1 MKTSYNR
8 RLVFWGACAGMLL
21 FGICFITLGSVTIHL
36 KAKFG
41 FSDLQIGSLFAILPL
56 GIITG
61 SLFFGPVVDRNGY
74 KWLLFASSLAL
85 AIGFYGIGNATSIHL
100 LRLAVFV
107 FGFGGGAING
117 ATNALVSLISDT
129 NKVANLSLL
138 GVFYGIGG
146 LGMPLV
152 LSSLSK
158 VASPEQIVTFVSVL
172 ALVIGLILLM
182 LRYPPPLQSTPISL
196 RQAASVFKSKLALLI
211 TAFLF
216 LQMSL
221 EAIVNNWTTSYLTGF
236 RGITEE
242 NALLGLSFFV
252 GGITL
257 MRIVVGGVWRN
268 ASEKTLMITA
278 LLLLLIGSLSFLQ
291 HSVWLLYPGLIL
303 FGAGIAIGFPLML
316 GMIGSLF
323 QEIAGT
329 AFSVVIVIGLLGNLG
344 LNYLM
349 GFIAEHYGIQYF
361 STAILVI
368 WILMVIFSFLIFNKN
383 SNSNKKIK

>member
-1 MKTSYNR
+1 METSFNR

-36 KAKFG
+36 KSKFN

-56 GIITG
+56 GIIAG
-61 SLFFGPVVDRNGY
+61 SLFFGPIVDRYGY
-74 KWLLFASSLAL
+74 KWLLFASALGL
-85 AIGFYGIGNATSIHL
+85 AIGFYGIGNAQSINL
-100 LRLAVFV
+100 LRIAVFI

-117 ATNALVSLISDT
+117 ATNALVSLISET

-152 LSSLSK
+152 LSSL
-158 VASPEQIVTFVSVL
+158 ARIAGPEQIVTYVSVL
-172 ALVIGLILLM
+172 ALSIGIVLL
-182 LRYPPPLQSTPISL
+182 LVHYPPPLRSTPISL
-196 RQAASVFKSKLALLI
+196 QQATSIFKSKLALMI

-236 RGITEE
+236 RGVSEE
-242 NALLGLSFFV
+242 KALIGLSFFV
-252 GGITL
+252 GGITI
-257 MRIVVGGVWRN
+257 MRILIGSIWRN
-268 ASEKTLMITA
+268 ATERKLIVAAMV
-278 LLLLLIGSLSFLQ
+278 LLLVGSLTFLQ
-291 HSVWLLYPGLIL
+291 SSIWYLYPGLVL
-303 FGAGIAIGFPLML
+303 FGAGIAVGFPLML
-316 GMIGSLF
+316 GMIGSLYR
-323 QEIAGT
+323 EMAGT

-349 GFIAEHYGIQYF
+349 GFVAENYGIQYF
-361 STAILVI
+361 STAILII
-368 WILMVIFSFLIFNKN
+368 WLLMVLLSFLIFKRN
-383 SNSNKKIK
+383 SK

>member
-1 MKTSYNR
+1 METKFNK

-36 KAKFG
+36 KTKFG
-41 FSDLQIGSLFAILPL
+41 FTDLQIGSLFAILPL

-61 SLFFGPVVDRNGY
+61 SLFFGPVVDRHGY

-85 AIGFYGIGNATSIHL
+85 AIGFYGIGNAQSINL

-117 ATNALVSLISDT
+117 ATNALVALISDT

-152 LSSLSK
+152 LSSLSEITG
-158 VASPEQIVTFVSVL
+158 PEQIVTFVSVL
-172 ALVIGLILLM
+172 ALVIGVLLLM
-182 LRYPPPLQSTPISL
+182 LRYPPPLRSTPISL
-196 RQAASVFKSKLALLI
+196 RQATSIFKSKLALLI

-236 RGITEE
+236 RGISEE
-242 NALLGLSFFV
+242 KSLLGLSFFV

-257 MRIVVGGVWRN
+257 MRIFVGSVWRN
-268 ASEKTLMITA
+268 ASEKALMATA
-278 LLLLLIGSLSFLQ
+278 LILLLVGSLTFLQ
-291 HSVWLLYPGLIL
+291 NSIWLLYPGLVL
-303 FGAGIAIGFPLML
+303 FGAGIAVGFPLML

-323 QEIAGT
+323 EEMAGT
-329 AFSVVIVIGLLGNLG
+329 AFSLVIVIGLLGNLG

-349 GFIAEHYGIQYF
+349 GYVAEHYGIQYF

-368 WILMVIFSFLIFNKN
+368 WLLMLVFSYLIFNRN
-383 SNSNKKIK
+383 SKTNK